1 MFSLQRLGTYL
12 IVFSS
17 LIIFSGS
24 GFANSDVAGGRGGGD
39 DDDDDDADDD
49 DDDDATASLTI
60 FIAFLNSSQPSWI
73 LSNAFADWSNARIII
88 LVNSGSMVNLNSL
101 SRF

>member
-24 GFANSDVAGGRGGGD
+24 GFANSDVAGGRGGGGGD

-73 LSNAFADWSNARIII
+73 LSNAFSAWLNARF
-88 LVNSGSMVNLNSL
+88 NFSTYFGSMFEGNSV
-101 SRF
+101 